1 MGTNNPHSVEA
12 VAEVSEIEQTQQISK
27 RYLTVPNFLSAS
39 RAVFLPLLFYYILT
53 DRPGLFL
60 IGYIVLGSTD
70 FFDGIIARKFNQKSE
85 IGKALDSIADLFFYI
100 STAWFLYALYPEY
113 IAANSTLLKI
123 FFATLGLSFVVSAI
137 RCGKPILMHTFLLKL
152 NAVLVYLLMIFSYF
166 MNTTYMVT
174 AILLIYLVGFAEE
187 IYIFIK
193 HGDIDPD
200 TPCFWKIIK

>member
-1 MGTNNPHSVEA
+1 MDTNKLQVTETVTEA
-12 VAEVSEIEQTQQISK
+12 SELEQIEQLGK
-27 RYLTVPNFLSAS
+27 RYMTVPNFLSAS
-39 RAVFLPLLFYYILT
+39 RVLFLPLLFYYIYI

-60 IGYIVLGSTD
+60 LGYIILGSTD

-100 STAWFLYALYPEY
+100 STAWFLYALYPQY
-113 IAANSTLLKI
+113 IVANSTLLKI
-123 FFATLGLSFVVSAI
+123 FFAMLGLSFVISAI

-166 MNTTYMVT
+166 INTTYMVT
-174 AILLIYLVGFAEE
+174 VILIIYLIGFSEE

-193 HGDIDPD
+193 HGNVDPD